1 MVGHPCGDLRPRG
14 DAQSRKY
21 GTDESAYGPIR
32 HTDRA
37 RDPPI
42 GPATRYE
49 NGHALL
55 PLGERTADAPCRGP
69 AAQLPVER
77 GHVPQR
83 AGGLKVATLGLKLT
97 TCRRAS

>member
-1 MVGHPCGDLRPRG
+1 MVGHPCGDLRPGG

-42 GPATRYE
+42 GPATGDE
-49 NGHALL
+49 HGHALL
-55 PLGERTADAPCRGP
+55 PPGERTADAPRRGP

-77 GHVPQR
+77 GHVPPR
-83 AGGLKVATLGLKLT
+83 AERLEENGRGAWRERG
-97 TCRRAS
+97 